1 MTLIYYQ
8 IIIKEKAQQKR
19 GVFILIHYKIN
30 ILEELKK
37 KGYSSTRI
45 HKEHLLSDQTVQS
58 IREGKNISLAT
69 LNKICIMLK
78 VQPGDL
84 IEVVPT
90 NDEILNQVALALGE
104 LAPVRRDE
112 QHAGNHNFSPGLPVK
127 SVIHM

>member
-37 KGYSSTRI
+37 KGYSSTRM

-90 NDEILNQVALALGE
+90 NDEIL
-104 LAPVRRDE
+104 
-112 QHAGNHNFSPGLPVK
+112 K
-127 SVIHM
+127 YY

>member
-1 MTLIYYQ
+1 M
-8 IIIKEKAQQKR
+8 
-19 GVFILIHYKIN
+19 IHYKIN

-69 LNKICIMLK
+69 LNKICIIDRMLK

-90 NDEILNQVALALGE
+90 NDEIL
-104 LAPVRRDE
+104 
-112 QHAGNHNFSPGLPVK
+112 K
-127 SVIHM
+127 YY